1 MPSFFS
7 YFFFFFFSVE
17 FSNLNVE
24 ECEEG
29 TAMIE
34 LELEEAKEVIG
45 ASPMSQDLMNRVNN
59 TTQRLPVL
67 KDLRT
72 EALKERHWKQI
83 SEVVGADLTSSGKK
97 VTLEVLDKYNVFNYG
112 TEIARIVKAAIQ
124 EEQLDSMINDLRKTW
139 TERKLAIEVCHG
151 IPTVSDFATLYS
163 TIQSSIGTLKEL
175 GQSRYSSEMKDSL
188 LYWCNVVD
196 KADSFVPLLA
206 QTQQLWFYQE
216 VPLTSMLIQD
226 NHPSL
231 YDYFQIVRSKFK
243 AKMEAIDAASSLV
256 TAFGED
262 DDFHEV
268 MDIKLTFQEIEKLMN
283 AALWSLRFDSPRL
296 FFLTKEDLVHML
308 FESHNDL
315 PAIYKYIDR
324 IFPALSS
331 LELVEDTDLTVSRKG
346 YHPEIEGIISKDGET
361 IEFSEKLKVRLG
373 VEHWIKCIGLHLKF
387 TLRYYARSFS
397 HKHKTTMEKI
407 AKEWKERQEMPTQIL
422 MICIHTEV
430 CKLLSKETELD
441 MKTLKK
447 SFEGLKDYTLGVIK
461 SQGSNELK
469 KNREI
474 AKLFQLEYYLDL
486 IRYASTAQDLL
497 NRFLVKYHWEE
508 ERRIFRVSVSED
520 HSVPFGYEYNGQ
532 TVLFN
537 PSLACDKVAY
547 NIISS
552 IALRGMC
559 VLNNDIRKTQIRSLS
574 MLYGRPFFY
583 VSSATVENFSEAL
596 VGAVITR

>member
-1 MPSFFS
+1 M
-7 YFFFFFFSVE
+7 
-17 FSNLNVE
+17 E

-256 TAFGED
+256 TAF
-262 DDFHEV
+262 
-268 MDIKLTFQEIEKLMN
+268 
-283 AALWSLRFDSPRL
+283 
-296 FFLTKEDLVHML
+296 
-308 FESHNDL
+308 
-315 PAIYKYIDR
+315 
-324 IFPALSS
+324 
-331 LELVEDTDLTVSRKG
+331 
-346 YHPEIEGIISKDGET
+346 
-361 IEFSEKLKVRLG
+361 
-373 VEHWIKCIGLHLKF
+373 
-387 TLRYYARSFS
+387 
-397 HKHKTTMEKI
+397 
-407 AKEWKERQEMPTQIL
+407 
-422 MICIHTEV
+422 
-430 CKLLSKETELD
+430 
-441 MKTLKK
+441 
-447 SFEGLKDYTLGVIK
+447 
-461 SQGSNELK
+461 
-469 KNREI
+469 
-474 AKLFQLEYYLDL
+474 
-486 IRYASTAQDLL
+486 
-497 NRFLVKYHWEE
+497 
-508 ERRIFRVSVSED
+508 
-520 HSVPFGYEYNGQ
+520 
-532 TVLFN
+532 
-537 PSLACDKVAY
+537 
-547 NIISS
+547 
-552 IALRGMC
+552 
-559 VLNNDIRKTQIRSLS
+559 
-574 MLYGRPFFY
+574 
-583 VSSATVENFSEAL
+583 
-596 VGAVITR
+596 